1 MRILAGYLV
10 ELILDN
16 KRLRDERS
24 NFSAKSYESSN
35 LEERVVFAARDYAQ
49 TPRAGEDDAEYAE
62 AIEASKH
69 QEKEDGKKLQRQLED
84 DDVARAIELSKYE
97 NQRRQRELEENNAAS
112 LFDDNPIQTMQPTN
126 SFSRGHQQEQNK
138 NLVETLN
145 ITQLEYF
152 HVDPTDDTQSLLQT
166 HAESLQFQGN
176 TAMSQNDYL
185 KAINLYTKA
194 LSVIPGDPIY
204 LINRAAAYSALKD
217 YTSAVADVE
226 AALAVDPKYTEA
238 WSILGHA
245 RLALGDAKGSMDAY
259 ITGIHYEGNGGSNAM
274 RGGLAIAKKRAA
286 ELKAESDDPQL
297 PKYEPAQ
304 VGAEARGG
312 PPGEG
317 TGNHF
322 EAGDTDDPLPPKY
335 EAAQVGARAR
345 GRSTGE
351 GTGNDF
357 EAGDAGATAQ
367 ESNHSD
373 SLTNN
378 PQFQQL
384 QHLVQ
389 QQPELLEPILQQIG
403 AGNLQLGMP
412 VGQYPEESP
421 QFLSGDSDTAVAL
434 PPGDQ
439 GMLGPGAN
447 EVGSQFLNDR
457 SATISS
463 PSTIFLPIRASGITA
478 EMTHP
483 TADASKPN
491 EEIKL
496 SDYFNMTETH
506 RVFTDIDCQT
516 ISNILQKSGKV
527 SWSVAPRIY
536 IILRK
541 LGQLQLLDAFLDQ
554 GISDLWLPFTT
565 ASLPQCLS
573 LAYHNEFLKLQPL
586 VLTKALDLENG
597 NRRHA
602 HFTRDDPFPFE
613 SKGTLGQGGFGFVDK
628 ISSPLSGRE
637 FARKRFRRARDL
649 RKAEL
654 QSFMNELK
662 ILKRLHHNHCV
673 ELVSD
678 TLFDSCLWAHLL
690 YRSRAILTRSIS
702 VLLWLQSPSM
712 ISPPSTI

>member
-1 MRILAGYLV
+1 MRILAEYLV

-24 NFSAKSYESSN
+24 NFSAQNYESSN
-35 LEERVVFAARDYAQ
+35 LEERVVLAARDYAQ
-49 TPRAGEDDAEYAE
+49 APRAGEDDAEYAE

-69 QEKEDGKKLQRQLED
+69 QEKEYEKKLQLQLED
-84 DDVARAIELSKYE
+84 DDLARAIELSRYE
-97 NQRRQRELEENNAAS
+97 NQRRERELEENNAAS
-112 LFDDNPIQTMQPTN
+112 LFDDSPVQTMQPTN

-138 NLVETLN
+138 NSVETLN
-145 ITQLEYF
+145 VAQLEYF
-152 HVDPTDDTQSLLQT
+152 HVDPTDDTQSLLQI
-166 HAESLQFQGN
+166 HAESLKSQGN

-185 KAINLYTKA
+185 KAINVYTKA
-194 LSVIPGDPIY
+194 LSVIPGDPIC
-204 LINRAAAYSALKD
+204 LNNRAAAYSALKD
-217 YTSAVADVE
+217 YTSAVADIE

-259 ITGIHYEGNGGSNAM
+259 ITGIDYEGNGGSNAM

-286 ELKAESDDPQL
+286 EPKAESDDSKP
-297 PKYEPAQ
+297 PRYEAAQ
-304 VGAEARGG
+304 VDAGARDG
-312 PPGEG
+312 PNDEG

-322 EAGDTDDPLPPKY
+322 GVGDAGNPQPPKY
-335 EAAQVGARAR
+335 EASQVGAGAR
-345 GRSTGE
+345 GGLNGE
-351 GTGNDF
+351 GTRNHFG
-357 EAGDAGATAQ
+357 AGDAGATA
-367 ESNHSD
+367 HKPDPPD

-389 QQPELLEPILQQIG
+389 QQPQLLEPILQQIST
-403 AGNLQLGMP
+403 GNLQLGMP
-412 VGQYPEESP
+412 VGQYTEESP
-421 QFLSGDSDTAVAL
+421 QFLSGDGDTAVPL

-447 EVGSQFLNDR
+447 EIGSQFLNDR
-457 SATISS
+457 SAAISS
-463 PSTIFLPIRASGITA
+463 PSTISLPIRASGLTV

-483 TADASKPN
+483 TAGASKPI

-496 SDYFNMTETH
+496 SDYFNTEETQ
-506 RVFTDIDCQT
+506 RVFTDIDCQI
-516 ISNILQKSGKV
+516 ISNILQKSGKA

-613 SKGTLGQGGFGFVDK
+613 SKGTLGQGGFGFVDR

-678 TLFDSCLWAHLL
+678 TLFDSCL
-690 YRSRAILTRSIS
+690 
-702 VLLWLQSPSM
+702 
-712 ISPPSTI
+712 